1 MRALTASFFASLDGV
16 VEYPQNWHF
25 PSFSPDANAA
35 VLADLEKAET
45 IVLGRVT
52 YQEWLP
58 AWPPQGTSNPMA
70 AKLNTT
76 PKIIVSTTLDQLA
89 WTGSILLRGDVVETL
104 AAEKDQPGGEI
115 AVIGSPTL
123 VTALLQAGLVDELR
137 LLVHPVVVGTGK
149 RLFDGGPG
157 PYHLTLTDSRTYAAG
172 AVGLTY
178 RPAGGEGSAGEY
190 RR

>member
-1 MRALTASFFASLDGV
+1 MRTLTASFFASLDGV
-16 VEYPQNWHF
+16 VAYPQNWHF
-25 PSFSPDANAA
+25 PSFSPDARAA
-35 VLADLEKAET
+35 ALADLEKVGT

-76 PKIIVSTTLDQLA
+76 PKIIVSTTLDELEWA
-89 WTGSILLRGDVVETL
+89 GSTLLREDVLETL
-104 AAEKDQPGGEI
+104 AAEKAKSGGEI

-137 LLVHPVVVGTGK
+137 VLVHPVVVGTGR
-149 RLFDGGPG
+149 RLFDGGTG
-157 PYHLTLTDSRTYAAG
+157 PFDLELTDSRTYAAG

-178 RPAGGEGSAGEY
+178 RPAS
-190 RR
+190 